1 MYALLL
7 LKQNHFPYALI
18 PYLPVLESD
27 LIGPSASDLTLLLM
41 FVSFL
46 LNGRGGGIRTLIV
59 WFVAKESIRLA
70 YAPMGSLLGVEPS
83 IRGSQPRVIPI
94 HQKLHEAGAGRENRT
109 PSLRFRKPPLCPVEL
124 RPHGWRGGN
133 RTHGVLVYQT
143 SALTTSPL
151 SNETWL
157 PLEDSNFLLTPS
169 KGAGLPIIP
178 SGTGWGNV
186 NRTHVPRFR
195 AECTTIVLFPNKWSR
210 VADCSFVR

>member
-1 MYALLL
+1 
-7 LKQNHFPYALI
+7 
-18 PYLPVLESD
+18 
-27 LIGPSASDLTLLLM
+27 
-41 FVSFL
+41 
-46 LNGRGGGIRTLIV
+46 
-59 WFVAKESIRLA
+59 
-70 YAPMGSLLGVEPS
+70 MGSLLGVEPS
-83 IRGSQPRVIPI
+83 IRGSQPRVMPI

-124 RPHGWRGGN
+124 RPHGWRGGD

-178 SGTGWGNV
+178 SGNGWGNV
-186 NRTHVPRFR
+186 NRTHMPRVR
-195 AECTTIVLFPNKWSR
+195 AECTDHCTIPQEMEQGCRLQFRTLVSYFYLPITGSANVFCRIPPPARSTRHSTIWKMGRPEPCEEHWS
-210 VADCSFVR
+210 